1 MLTVVL
7 LWLISV
13 LVPGLTGQACRGH
26 DCLQSYVDRPEP
38 SYRWEDLGLRL
49 EGEDGDWTGYVLN
62 FTSQQWLT
70 PEVVS
75 R

>member
-1 MLTVVL
+1 MPVL
-7 LWLISV
+7 LKLLLLLLLLSEV
-13 LVPGLTGQACRGH
+13 RSESCSGLA
-26 DCLQSYVDRPEP
+26 CLQDYVARPEP